1 MVAAAAAA
9 AGGEGGGRG
18 AGEGK
23 QECRSLV
30 RKMLVLDTNAVP
42 VLVTSVISILTLSEP
57 HCLTST
63 AMYFHPVSPDF

>member
-1 MVAAAAAA
+1 MVAAAVAA
-9 AGGEGGGRG
+9 AGGEEGGRG
-18 AGEGK
+18 GGEGN

-42 VLVTSVISILTLSEP
+42 VLVTSVISILTLSGP

-63 AMYFHPVSPDF
+63 VIHFHSVSPDF